1 GVTGL
6 EETAA
11 RALADDGALDVVPVD
26 TVGDL
31 TAIIDDRLQA
41 WRTPDD
47 SVVVALEPPS
57 GASKVDVTM
66 GISFPPDFFTDPT
79 VASVEVLVSGAVPP
93 EVRTALAGVVREMA
107 HAVAGSPLPVS
118 APEAL
123 FTVLGEDRAGDQ
135 VSVREQLRPLFVF
148 LVLLMEMFAMSALIA
163 REIADRTVHAILVTP
178 ARISDVLAAKGIA
191 GTVSGFGQAVLLLVA
206 IRSLGPSPLLTA
218 AFVAVGALMVSGTA
232 MIAGSA
238 GKDFVGTLFYGM
250 IFMIP
255 LMIPAF
261 SALFPG
267 TASPWIRALPS
278 YPLIRGLV
286 DVITLEAGWAD
297 VAGKLGA
304 VGAWCLALF
313 SAGWIVLKR
322 KVEAT

>member
-1 GVTGL
+1 
-6 EETAA
+6 
-11 RALADDGALDVVPVD
+11 
-26 TVGDL
+26 
-31 TAIIDDRLQA
+31 
-41 WRTPDD
+41 
-47 SVVVALEPPS
+47 
-57 GASKVDVTM
+57 
-66 GISFPPDFFTDPT
+66 
-79 VASVEVLVSGAVPP
+79 
-93 EVRTALAGVVREMA
+93 
-107 HAVAGSPLPVS
+107 
-118 APEAL
+118 
-123 FTVLGEDRAGDQ
+123 
-135 VSVREQLRPLFVF
+135 
-148 LVLLMEMFAMSALIA
+148 
-163 REIADRTVHAILVTP
+163 
-178 ARISDVLAAKGIA
+178 
-191 GTVSGFGQAVLLLVA
+191 FGQAVLLLVA